1 MSKTPYPLHEPRP
14 AYMRQ
19 IGMQWARY
27 IEGVTD
33 PPAGTPAAPPAAAP
47 AAAIPPKPDDP
58 PKVPELDA
66 AAIAALQVKVAN
78 FEAAEATRA
87 QEAQA
92 KANAELSDL
101 QKAQRDNTALALKL
115 ARAEALAAHPV
126 PAAYQSLVQGT
137 DEASFLASAKLAS
150 ELAAKAEGKAPPP
163 DPIPNAGTGG
173 AAPTV
178 SSLDAGRDLYNLRH
192 GKTS

>member
-1 MSKTPYPLHEPRP
+1 MSSTSDT
-14 AYMRQ
+14 A
-19 IGMQWARY
+19 
-27 IEGVTD
+27 
-33 PPAGTPAAPPAAAP
+33 
-47 AAAIPPKPDDP
+47 
-58 PKVPELDA
+58 
-66 AAIAALQVKVAN
+66 
-78 FEAAEATRA
+78 
-87 QEAQA
+87 
-92 KANAELSDL
+92 AELSDL

-173 AAPTV
+173 T
-178 SSLDAGRDLYNLRH
+178 AGILT
-192 GKTS
+192 GKEAGLEQARRRGFLKD